1 MSILTGVIFVVVAA
15 VCAFL
20 LAYVMT
26 PAVRVLAFRIG
37 AVDVPLDGR
46 RIHKKPIPRIGGLS
60 IYLAFT
66 VTTMLFCDFSRE
78 LVTLWVGGGVLV
90 ILGII
95 DDVVRLNAW
104 IKFIVQLVVAGF
116 AVANGTLIDHVNVG
130 GGYVSLGVMS
140 IPLSVLWIAGL
151 MNAINF
157 IDGLDGLA
165 CGVSA
170 ISSLS
175 LLAVVTLHG
184 DTVST
189 LLCAIMLGACFGFLP
204 FNSNP
209 ARIFMG
215 DTGALFLGFSFAVL
229 SVQGVFKLHTV
240 LAFIV
245 PLMIFALPLFDMIF
259 AIIRRLCAKKSPFA
273 PDRGHI
279 HHRLIDMGFTQKE
292 SVKILYAL
300 CGTLGLVAVFCSEAM
315 FEEHRFLKALAI
327 ALIAVALAAV
337 NIIIM
342 KNPET
347 RRHSGLTEDDMT
359 TADYIHELDPE
370 KAHKIEMHNGGVIDP
385 AILAEGA
392 GTESQGDAPGTQN
405 DADGND
411 AQSPAA
417 PQPEAENKDEEPAQP
432 NETEKIS

>member
-1 MSILTGVIFVVVAA
+1 MLIDFIYPIVAA
-15 VCAFL
+15 LCAFL
-20 LAYVMT
+20 LAYVAT

-46 RIHKKPIPRIGGLS
+46 RIHKKPIPRIGGVA
-60 IYLAFT
+60 IYFGFT

-78 LVTLWVGGGVLV
+78 LLTIWVGGGILV

-104 IKFIVQLVVAGF
+104 IKFLVQLAVAGA
-116 AVANGTLIDHVNVG
+116 AVWNGTLIDHVTLG

-140 IPLSVLWIAGL
+140 IPLSILWVAG
-151 MNAINF
+151 MTNAINF

-175 LLAVVTLHG
+175 LLIVVLLHG
-184 DTVST
+184 DLVST
-189 LLCAIMLGACFGFLP
+189 VLCAIMLGACLGFLP

-215 DTGALFLGFSFAVL
+215 DTGALFLGYSFAVL
-229 SVQGVFKLHTV
+229 SVHGVFKLHAV
-240 LAFIV
+240 LSFLV

-259 AIIRRLCAKKSPFA
+259 AIVRRVSAGKSPFA
-273 PDRGHI
+273 ADRGHI

-300 CGTLGLVAVFCSEAM
+300 CAIMGLVAVFCTETM
-315 FEEHRFLKALAI
+315 FDDKRVVKSVAI
-327 ALIAVALAAV
+327 AVIAVALFFV
-337 NIIIM
+337 NILIM
-342 KNPET
+342 RNPET

-359 TADYIHELDPE
+359 TEDYIHELSPE
-370 KAHKIEMHNGGVIDP
+370 QAKKIELHNGGTIDP
-385 AILAEGA
+385 ELLGGDHENHEQKVEDKDKAAES
-392 GTESQGDAPGTQN
+392 GTDGTSGGGESGK
-405 DADGND
+405 AD
-411 AQSPAA
+411 P
-417 PQPEAENKDEEPAQP
+417 
-432 NETEKIS
+432 